1 MSKNAYFPQPDEIPG
16 YPTVLTPQDPID
28 VIPRKQ
34 SLNNPNHIFLGYRRF
49 NLLNIPYSLP
59 KDCLGVSL
67 SIFLY
72 SLMMVCTCFLFMTI
86 VTNRIHL
93 ILIISSS
100 FILFIL
106 NLYLIIYL
114 STSDPGFFI
123 PSDKIETPD
132 KEQLYAQSST
142 SMIEL
147 KMCKSCHIIK
157 NLRVF
162 HCRKCGLCVLRH
174 DHHCDWLSNCIGVN
188 NHKTFLFIIYTCLLH
203 CTIFIL
209 FIIYTIF
216 EYKSSMSMRQYFF
229 CVLDLGIITVI
240 TVIFLSLALYQ
251 LYFICTNQTTSE
263 SLKRNDLQQNQ
274 FTTGSIYK
282 NISEFFKDPL
292 GYKNRFLFN
301 SVSADLIGKAKLVRE
316 ELANEFTNDPKEIEL
331 SVKKEKY
338 LFL

>member
-16 YPTVLTPQDPID
+16 YPTVLTPQDSID
-28 VIPRKQ
+28 VIPRRQ

-59 KDCLGVSL
+59 KDCFGVSL
-67 SIFLY
+67 SILIY

-86 VTNRIHL
+86 VTNQIHL

-123 PSDKIETPD
+123 PSDKIETPN
-132 KEQLYAQSST
+132 KEQLYAQSKT

-174 DHHCDWLSNCIGVN
+174 DHHCDWLSNCIGLYN
-188 NHKTFLFIIYTCLLH
+188 QKTFLFFIYTCLLH

-216 EYKSSMSMRQYFF
+216 EYKTSMSMKQYFF
-229 CVLDLGIITVI
+229 CVLDLGIIIVI
-240 TVIFLSLALYQ
+240 TVMFFSLALYQ
-251 LYFICTNQTTSE
+251 FYFICTNQTTSE
-263 SLKRNDLQQNQ
+263 NIKRNDLQQNQ
-274 FTTGSIYK
+274 FNTGSICK
-282 NISEFFKDPL
+282 NITEFFKDPL

-301 SVSADLIGKAKLVRE
+301 SASTELIEKTKLVRE
-316 ELANEFTNDPKEIEL
+316 ELAHAFTNDPKEIEL
-331 SVKKEKY
+331 TEKKEKY

>member
-142 SMIEL
+142 SMIKL

-162 HCRKCGLCVLRH
+162 HCRKCGLCILRH
-174 DHHCDWLSNCIGVN
+174 DHHCDWLSNCIGVY
-188 NHKTFLFIIYTCLLH
+188 NHKTFLFLIYTCLLH

-251 LYFICTNQTTSE
+251 LFFICTNQTTSE

-274 FTTGSIYK
+274 FTTGSICK

-292 GYKNRFLFN
+292 GFKNRFLFN
-301 SVSADLIGKAKLVRE
+301 SVSAELIGKAKLVRE